1 MRLFKVLPDA
11 YDKSSPHTY
20 QPEEGIALSF
30 IYNVP
35 CLTADSYGWVNSALS
50 AKGVDPNLHILPV
63 VLTESTKKELQAIIS
78 AKKLWSRSILI
89 KYASLHKSSDGINF
103 LKEEDCSEDK
113 NLLVSLDLPL
123 SASQPYYEFEGD
135 VEVVLGK
142 YATYYGDFN
151 GNSYE
156 VEKENALCCAIVKMG
171 DGAKLSCTYTNRY
184 REGKIIENLVG
195 SKFAFIC
202 YGGQL
207 LRLNDCNFQQLFS
220 KFTISED

>member
-11 YDKSSPHTY
+11 YNKSSPHTY

-30 IYNVP
+30 ICNVP
-35 CLTADSYGWVNSALS
+35 CLTADSYGWVNSDLY
-50 AKGVDPNLHILPV
+50 AKGIDPNLHILPI
-63 VLTESTKKELQAIIS
+63 VLMESTKKELQAIIS
-78 AKKLWSRSILI
+78 ARKFWSTSILI

-103 LKEEDCSEDK
+103 LKEKDCSEDK
-113 NLLVSLDLPL
+113 DVLVSLELPL
-123 SASQPYYEFEGD
+123 SAAQPYYEFEGD

-142 YATYYGDFN
+142 YATYYGDKD
-151 GNSYE
+151 GNSHE
-156 VEKENALCCAIVKMG
+156 VEKENALSCAIVRMG
-171 DGAKLSCTYTNRY
+171 DGAKLSFTYTNRF

-207 LRLNDCNFQQLFS
+207 LKLDDCNFQRLFS